1 MIPVS
6 PSLDGDSKSE
16 SRAPGAWDFVIGSYT
31 EPYGA
36 FRAIGDGVSL
46 VRLGADGSLSLQD
59 QLRLPNPSYLR
70 PGRDGLIR
78 AVLETNDDR
87 SAVATLAVRDG
98 RLTLLQTVAVAGRI
112 PCHIDIHPSGKWLAA
127 ACYGSGDV
135 LTWGLDAT
143 GLIRTDSG
151 SRALRAGSSIHPIRQ
166 TTSHPHAVR
175 FSPDGNWIIVP
186 DLGTDEVASYRFHPE
201 TGLAAQPA
209 LVFRPPPGS
218 GPRLPL
224 FSHDGRI
231 VLLVSELTSRLT
243 SLAWDD
249 GSLREIDSI
258 STLPAPF
265 SGDNTAAG
273 LRLHPSGSV
282 VGVTNRGAHCVSL
295 FNLDQ
300 RTGKLSFWRAV
311 PSGGIKPRDFTF
323 TPCGRWLLVT
333 NQDSDSL
340 VLYCLDLATAR
351 LEDTGQRL
359 PIRSP
364 SVAKVL

>member
-6 PSLDGDSKSE
+6 RPSGGDSQSE
-16 SRAPGAWDFVIGSYT
+16 SRIPGAWDFVIGSYT

-36 FRAIGDGVSL
+36 FRAVGDGVSL

-70 PGRDGLIR
+70 PGKDGLIR

-112 PCHIDIHPSGKWLAA
+112 PCHIDIHPDAKWLAV

-135 LTWGLDAT
+135 LTWGLDAA
-143 GLIRTDSG
+143 GLIRIDSG
-151 SRALRAGSSIHPIRQ
+151 SRALRSGSSIHPIRQ

-201 TGLAAQPA
+201 AGLAAQPEQIW
-209 LVFRPPPGS
+209 RPQPGS

-224 FSHDGRI
+224 FSRDGRI

-249 GSLREIDSI
+249 GAMREIDSI
-258 STLPAPF
+258 STLPAAF

-273 LRLHPSGSV
+273 LRLHPSGGL

-300 RTGKLSFWRAV
+300 RTGKLSLWQAV
-311 PSGGIKPRDFTF
+311 PSGGIKPRDFAF
-323 TPCGRWLLVT
+323 SPCGRWLLVT
-333 NQDSDSL
+333 NQDSDCL
-340 VLYCLDLATAR
+340 VLYSIDLTTAR

-359 PIRSP
+359 HIRSP